1 MQDSKVVIVHLR
13 KPNLRKADEMR
24 SDPFYEFGS
33 FGCTGCHN
41 KNLMN
46 PKKIKELDGVRLA
59 FAQGGPEGFKLIQL
73 TPPVTHKKHKYRCEL
88 KWKPNRARFF
98 KYQNA
103 PLLINNEGDTNFPSL
118 KRMLQDPL
126 VYRKTWAGKFSSK
139 FRSSRQRLPDGVA
152 LELSGKYLLLVKDAP
167 KEHFASDYTETMH
180 KRPPKKDSDRAKTY
194 QKCLQEADVAKSC
207 RCRCKQK
214 PC

>member
-1 MQDSKVVIVHLR
+1 MQESKVVIVHLR
-13 KPNLRKADEMR
+13 RPNLRKTDEMR

-33 FGCTGCHN
+33 FGCTGCHD

-46 PKKIKELDGVRLA
+46 PKKIKELYGARLA

-73 TPPVTHKKHKYRCEL
+73 TPPIKSVKYKNCCEL
-88 KWKPNRARFF
+88 KWEPNGARFF

-118 KRMLQDPL
+118 KRMLQNPL
-126 VYRKTWAGKFSSK
+126 VDRKTWAGKFSSK
-139 FRSSRQRLPDGVA
+139 FRSSRQWLPDGVA
-152 LELSGKYLLLVKDAP
+152 LELSGKYSLLFKDAP

-194 QKCLQEADVAKSC
+194 AKFLHKANSVKSC
-207 RCRCKQK
+207 KCKQK
-214 PC
+214 PY